1 MNSLILLNPMKIFP
15 THKCGLYLTHNE
27 HKNYYETVKEFIV
40 NQDIELTEDE
50 YDKCVI
56 NDELWVL
63 QWYPDTPIGSYTVAG
78 STLEYVLEKANHE
91 NFA

>member
-1 MNSLILLNPMKIFP
+1 M
-15 THKCGLYLTHNE
+15 THNE
-27 HKNYYETVKEFIV
+27 HKNYYETVKEFIA

-56 NDELWVL
+56 NDELWIL
-63 QWYPDTPIGSYTVAG
+63 QWYPDTPIGFYNIAG
-78 STLEYVLEKANHE
+78 STLEYVLERANNE